1 MTGRNKSF
9 TLITILFLTS
19 LFLTMGYIYIEDTKH
34 LLMSEA
40 KIHIKEVAVQGSQLA
55 QRQIEKDLDVLNIF
69 SNYYASNPDIPNEE
83 KMKNLLDEMENQK
96 FYTMAIVDINGNAEN
111 TKGDKFSVKDREFF
125 KNSIKGK
132 KYVSSP
138 YVDEVNKSIK
148 KIAISVPL
156 LNNDKVVG
164 VLYCTYNINT
174 LMKLINISFYEN
186 NSISYVVK
194 NNGTIIL
201 HPQGDSL
208 SKNIYKLLKQDN
220 DIQEVNRLKKELQEN
235 KTGATVLNMLEER
248 RYLGY
253 ATMDNGNSENNYIKD
268 WNLIFSIPETVVFS
282 NSKQI
287 INRAVYA
294 VLSIVLIFIAIIFY
308 IIYIKKSN
316 EKEILS
322 LAYEDK
328 VTYIGNQNK
337 FYRECSKYLLDKP
350 SLNYIIVYFDIN
362 NFKMIND
369 TFGYEFGDNLLITIA
384 KALKEELTE
393 GEVYARLSS
402 DYFAIFCDYKNGRN
416 KIIRKLDNIRSNIE
430 SNLSIVFEISLC
442 VGIYFVE
449 EGEVDIQK
457 AVNKANMARS
467 VAKGKNINY
476 AIYNEDVRNKLSE
489 ESMILDDIKIA
500 LVKNQFEVYY
510 QPKFSLVTGEMIGSE
525 ALIRWNHPEHGF
537 ISPAVFIPIAE
548 KSKLILKIGRFV
560 FERVCNDLYEWKKQG
575 KKIVPVSV
583 NLSRVELYQPDI
595 VKFINKTI
603 KMYNLSSDFIE
614 IEITETVAINELNIL
629 KNVLKNVLNEL
640 RTYGFSISMDDFGTG
655 YSSISCLRDMPI
667 DILKLDK
674 SFLGGIE
681 HDERS
686 RNIAKSIVSLA
697 KSLDLVVIIEGV
709 ESKEQAE
716 LMKQFGCDL
725 VQGFY
730 FARPMPAKNFLDLL

>member
-194 NNGTIIL
+194 NDGTIIL

-208 SKNIYKLLKQDN
+208 SKNIYKLLEQDN
-220 DIQEVNRLKKELQEN
+220 DIHEVNRLKKELQEN

-294 VLSIVLIFIAIIFY
+294 VLSIVLIFVAIIFY

-560 FERVCNDLYEWKKQG
+560 FERVCNDLSEWKKQG

-603 KMYNLSSDFIE
+603 QMYNLSSDFIE

-629 KNVLKNVLNEL
+629 KNVLNEL
-640 RTYGFSISMDDFGTG
+640 RKHGFSISMDDFGTG

>member
-194 NNGTIIL
+194 NDGTIIL

-208 SKNIYKLLKQDN
+208 SKNIYKLLEQDN

-235 KTGATVLNMLEER
+235 KTGATVLNMLGER

-294 VLSIVLIFIAIIFY
+294 VLSIVLIFVAIIFY

-560 FERVCNDLYEWKKQG
+560 FERVCNDLSEWKKQG

-603 KMYNLSSDFIE
+603 QMYNLSSDFIE

-629 KNVLKNVLNEL
+629 KNVLNEL
-640 RTYGFSISMDDFGTG
+640 RKHGFSISMDDFGTG

>member
-194 NNGTIIL
+194 NDGTIIL

-294 VLSIVLIFIAIIFY
+294 VLVIVLIFIAIIFY

-629 KNVLKNVLNEL
+629 KNVLNEL

>member
-194 NNGTIIL
+194 NDGTIIL

-208 SKNIYKLLKQDN
+208 SKNIYKLLEQDN

-560 FERVCNDLYEWKKQG
+560 FERVCNDLSEWKKQG

-603 KMYNLSSDFIE
+603 QMYNLSSDFIE

-629 KNVLKNVLNEL
+629 KNVLNEL
-640 RTYGFSISMDDFGTG
+640 RKHGFSISMDDFGTG

-686 RNIAKSIVSLA
+686 HNIAKSIVSLA

>member
-9 TLITILFLTS
+9 TLIIILFLTS

-34 LLMSEA
+34 LLISEA
-40 KIHIKEVAVQGSQLA
+40 KIHIKEVAIQGSQLA

-174 LMKLINISFYEN
+174 LMKLINVSFYEN
-186 NSISYVVK
+186 NSISYVVR
-194 NNGTIIL
+194 NDGTIIL
-201 HPQGDSL
+201 HPQEDSL

-235 KTGATVLNMLEER
+235 KTGAIVLNMLEEG

-282 NSKQI
+282 NSEQI
-287 INRAVYA
+287 INRAIYA
-294 VLSIVLIFIAIIFY
+294 VLFTVLVFIAIIFY

-416 KIIRKLDNIRSNIE
+416 KIIRKLDSIRNNIE

-449 EGEVDIQK
+449 EDEVDIQK

-510 QPKFSLVTGEMIGSE
+510 QPKFSLVNGEMIGSE

-560 FERVCNDLYEWKKQG
+560 FERVCTDLSEWKKQG

-603 KMYNLSSDFIE
+603 QMYNLSSDLIE

-629 KNVLKNVLNEL
+629 KNVLNEL
-640 RTYGFSISMDDFGTG
+640 RKYGFSISMDDFGTG

-674 SFLGGIE
+674 SFLDGIE

>member
-132 KYVSSP
+132 KYVSRP

-194 NNGTIIL
+194 NDGTIIL

-208 SKNIYKLLKQDN
+208 SKNIYKLLEQDN

-294 VLSIVLIFIAIIFY
+294 VLSIVLIFVAIIFY

-629 KNVLKNVLNEL
+629 KNVLNEL

>member
-1 MTGRNKSF
+1 
-9 TLITILFLTS
+9 
-19 LFLTMGYIYIEDTKH
+19 
-34 LLMSEA
+34 MSEA

-69 SNYYASNPDIPNEE
+69 SNYYALNPDIPNEE

-148 KIAISVPL
+148 KITISVPL

-174 LMKLINISFYEN
+174 LMKLINVSFYEN
-186 NSISYVVK
+186 NSISYVVR
-194 NNGTIIL
+194 NDGTIIL
-201 HPQGDSL
+201 HPQEDSL

-220 DIQEVNRLKKELQEN
+220 DIREINRLKKELQEN

-282 NSKQI
+282 NSEQI
-287 INRAVYA
+287 INRAIYA
-294 VLSIVLIFIAIIFY
+294 VLFIILMFIAIIFY

-328 VTYIGNQNK
+328 VTHIGNQNK

-402 DYFAIFCDYKNGRN
+402 DYFAIFCDYKNGKN
-416 KIIRKLDNIRSNIE
+416 KLIRKIDSIRNNIE

-560 FERVCNDLYEWKKQG
+560 FERVCNDLSEWKKQG
-575 KKIVPVSV
+575 KKIVPVSI

-603 KMYNLSSDFIE
+603 QMYNLSSDLIE

-629 KNVLKNVLNEL
+629 KNVLNEL
-640 RTYGFSISMDDFGTG
+640 RKYGFSISMDDFGTG

>member
-194 NNGTIIL
+194 NDGTIIL

-208 SKNIYKLLKQDN
+208 SKNIYKLLEQDN

-294 VLSIVLIFIAIIFY
+294 VLSIVLIFVAIIFY

-614 IEITETVAINELNIL
+614 IEITETVSINELNI
-629 KNVLKNVLNEL
+629 LKNVLNEL

>member
-1 MTGRNKSF
+1 
-9 TLITILFLTS
+9 
-19 LFLTMGYIYIEDTKH
+19 
-34 LLMSEA
+34 MSEA

-132 KYVSSP
+132 KYVSRP

-194 NNGTIIL
+194 NDGTIIL

-208 SKNIYKLLKQDN
+208 SKNIYKLLEQDN

-294 VLSIVLIFIAIIFY
+294 VLSIVLIFVAIIFY

-560 FERVCNDLYEWKKQG
+560 FERVCNDLSEWKKQG

-603 KMYNLSSDFIE
+603 QMYNLSSDFIE

-629 KNVLKNVLNEL
+629 KNVLNEL
-640 RTYGFSISMDDFGTG
+640 RKHGFSISMDDFGTG

>member
-537 ISPAVFIPIAE
+537 ISTAVFIPIAE

-614 IEITETVAINELNIL
+614 IEITETVAINELNI
-629 KNVLKNVLNEL
+629 LKNVLNEL

>member
-1 MTGRNKSF
+1 MTRRSKSF
-9 TLITILFLTS
+9 TLIIILFLTS
-19 LFLTMGYIYIEDTKH
+19 LFLTMGYIYIEDTKN

-40 KIHIKEVAVQGSQLA
+40 KIHIKEVAIQGSQLA

-83 KMKNLLDEMENQK
+83 KMKNLLDELENQK

-138 YVDEVNKSIK
+138 YADEVNKSIK
-148 KIAISVPL
+148 KITISVPL

-174 LMKLINISFYEN
+174 LMKLINVSFYEN

-194 NNGTIIL
+194 NDGTVIL
-201 HPQGDSL
+201 HPQEDSI

-220 DIQEVNRLKKELQEN
+220 DIREVNSLKKELQEN
-235 KTGATVLNMLEER
+235 KTGATVLKMLEER

-282 NSKQI
+282 NSEKI
-287 INRAVYA
+287 INRAIYA
-294 VLSIVLIFIAIIFY
+294 VLFIILIFIAIIFY

-328 VTYIGNQNK
+328 VTHIGNQNK

-393 GEVYARLSS
+393 GEVFARLSS

-416 KIIRKLDNIRSNIE
+416 KIIRKLDSIRNNIE

-449 EGEVDIQK
+449 EDEVDIQK
-457 AVNKANMARS
+457 AVNKANMVRS

-510 QPKFSLVTGEMIGSE
+510 QPKFSLVNGEMIGSE

-560 FERVCNDLYEWKKQG
+560 FEKVCTDLSEWKKQG

-603 KMYNLSSDFIE
+603 QMYNLSSDLIE

-629 KNVLKNVLNEL
+629 KNVLNEL
-640 RTYGFSISMDDFGTG
+640 RKYGFSISMDDFGTG

-674 SFLGGIE
+674 SFLDGIE

>member
-194 NNGTIIL
+194 NDGTIIL

-208 SKNIYKLLKQDN
+208 SKNIYKLLEQDN

-294 VLSIVLIFIAIIFY
+294 VLSIVLIFVAIIFY

-489 ESMILDDIKIA
+489 ESMILDDIKIE

-629 KNVLKNVLNEL
+629 KNVLNEL

>member
-194 NNGTIIL
+194 NDGTIIL

-208 SKNIYKLLKQDN
+208 SKNIYKLLEQDN

-294 VLSIVLIFIAIIFY
+294 VLSIVLIFVAIIFY

-457 AVNKANMARS
+457 AVNKANMARA

-629 KNVLKNVLNEL
+629 KNVLNEL